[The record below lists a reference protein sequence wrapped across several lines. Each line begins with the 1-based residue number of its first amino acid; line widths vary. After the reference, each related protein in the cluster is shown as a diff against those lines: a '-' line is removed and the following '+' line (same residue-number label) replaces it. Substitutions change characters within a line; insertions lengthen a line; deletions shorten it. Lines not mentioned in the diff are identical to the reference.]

1 MSKDKSAK
9 PELAFTTLI
18 QYIKGVGPKL
28 AELFNKRNIFTV
40 EDLLRYYPRIYEDR
54 RSNRLIS
61 QLEPNQLVSLRLSIK
76 STRSMMLGRSGR
88 KMYEVLLA
96 DQSGQISCKFFRV
109 PYKGYFERFK
119 PHTIIQVIGKPI
131 IYRGKL
137 EFHHPELK
145 DVNLDENP
153 TDQLIP
159 IYTEIENITT
169 AKIRNLI
176 QLVLQ
181 ELPATAW
188 TESLPQQILSDYSL
202 LSLRQAFFD
211 IHCPTSDMSQSLMDF
226 RSPAQYRFIFEEFFL
241 FELLMAE
248 SHFNFKLSNQALIHQ
263 CNEQFWLELKPKLP
277 FELTGAQQRVLEEI
291 FADLQIAQPM
301 NRLIQGDVGSGK
313 TMVAFIAA
321 LLAHKNGH
329 QVALMAPTEIL
340 AEQHF
345 KNAISFFKQFSI
357 PVYLLTGSTTASDRS
372 ELLEKLQQNQP
383 ALLIGTH
390 ALIEDPVKFNSLSLV
405 IIDEQHRFGVK
416 QRARLKQKGLDPHFL
431 IMTATPIPRT
441 LALTVY
447 GDLDVSVI
455 DELPKG
461 RSPIVTK
468 VSSESKRSALYQF
481 ILEQLQQG
489 RQAYFVYPLI
499 EESEKIELKNATEE
513 HQKLVVQFAKFNVGL
528 LHGRMKPAEKEQVMQ
543 SFRNQEFHILV
554 STTVIEVGVDVPNA
568 TIMVIEHA
576 ERFGLSQL
584 HQLRGRVG
592 RGSHKSYCVLMP
604 GYALS
609 EDGKH
614 RLSVMESTTDGF
626 KVSEADL
633 ALRGPGEF
641 LGAKQSGDMGFILA
655 NLNRDAEILV
665 QARELAFK
673 LIKQDPNLSAPQ
685 LINLN
690 NKFQAE
696 KKKRGQ
702 YRTG

>member
-1 MSKDKSAK
+1 MSKEKTSK
-9 PELAFTTLI
+9 PELALTTLI

-28 AELFNKRNIFTV
+28 AELFNRRYIFSV

-61 QLEPNQLVSLRLSIK
+61 ELEPNQLVSLRVSIK
-76 STRSMMLGRSGR
+76 STHSMMLGRSGR
-88 KMYEVLLA
+88 KLYEVVLA
-96 DQSGQISCKFFRV
+96 DKSGQISCKFFRV

-119 PHTIIQVIGKPI
+119 PHTVIQVIGKPI
-131 IYRGKL
+131 IYRGRL

-145 DVNLDENP
+145 DIDPDESNS
-153 TDQLIP
+153 DQLIP

-176 QLVLQ
+176 QLILQ
-181 ELPATAW
+181 ELPETAW
-188 TESLPQQILSDYSL
+188 IESLSTEILTEFSL
-202 LSLRQAFFD
+202 APLKQAFFE
-211 IHCPTSDMSQSLMDF
+211 IHCPPLDVSRALMDF
-226 RSPAQYRFIFEEFFL
+226 RSPAQRRFIFEEFFF

-248 SHFNFKLSNQALIHQ
+248 SHYNFKQLSQALVHQ
-263 CNEQFWLELKPKLP
+263 VDAQFWSQLKPKLP
-277 FELTGAQQRVLEEI
+277 FELTGAQQRVLAEI
-291 FADLQIAQPM
+291 FSDMQLAQPM

-321 LLAHKNGH
+321 LLAHLNGH

-340 AEQHF
+340 AEQHY
-345 KNAISFFKQFSI
+345 KNAMQFFKHYQI
-357 PVYLLTGSTTASDRS
+357 EVYLLTGSTTASERN
-372 ELLEKLQQNQP
+372 ELLLKMQQPQP
-383 ALLIGTH
+383 FLLIGTH
-390 ALIEDPVKFNSLSLV
+390 ALIEDPVQFYSLSLV

-416 QRARLKQKGLDPHFL
+416 QRAKLKQKGQDPHFL

-461 RSPIVTK
+461 RSPIMTK
-468 VSSESKRSALYQF
+468 VSSEAKRSSLYQF
-481 ILEQLQQG
+481 IHEQLEQG

-513 HQKLVVQFAKFNVGL
+513 HQKLVTQFAKFKVGL

-543 SFRNQEFHILV
+543 SFRNQEYHILV
-554 STTVIEVGVDVPNA
+554 STTVIEVGVDVANA

-609 EDGKH
+609 EEGKY

-633 ALRGPGEF
+633 ELRGPGEF

-655 NLNRDAEILV
+655 NLNRDADILV

-673 LIKQDPNLSAPQ
+673 LIKQDPQLSAP
-685 LINLN
+685 NLTGLK